1 MWDSAVIPFVVV
13 GVACVA
19 GLSAIYWHHVRP
31 PACRHCRT
39 RLTELRANVISVS
52 PPVVEALYR
61 CPACGGTCAQRV
73 VDSWD

>member
-1 MWDSAVIPFVVV
+1 MSDSTVIPFLVVA
-13 GVACVA
+13 VACLA
-19 GLSAIYWHHVRP
+19 GLVAVYWHHVRP

-39 RLTELRANVISVS
+39 RLTELRTTVLSVS

-73 VDSWD
+73 IDGWD